1 MKNKTN
7 MIEDKPRKKP
17 KVEQLQDSD
26 LPNGMPKQGQ
36 QQSTGNTSQTGQ
48 VFRGL
53 DHETLCE
60 KLKETVDMI
69 KELH

>member
-1 MKNKTN
+1 MPTIPEENYESQKLKSN
-7 MIEDKPRKKP
+7 M
-17 KVEQLQDSD
+17 L
-26 LPNGMPKQGQ
+26 
-36 QQSTGNTSQTGQ
+36 GNANSGQ

-69 KELH
+69 KELY